1 MILSSKSCWIELL
14 WTSLLAWTC
23 DIILSLSARSSFFI
37 PFCSAR
43 QNFSFFFGI
52 QWLIPFCSLF
62 VCVELSELNH
72 SALFCFCAASSDL
85 YYIAL
90 LDTTICFSSEPSD
103 LHQFTDLDKS
113 FSFSSGSIDLYISAL
128 WDKSFSFS
136 AGSSDLYHIA
146 LVDKTFFFHGRFH
159 LYVAFFFPFCM

>member
-1 MILSSKSCWIELL
+1 MLNWVSMGFLISLDL
-14 WTSLLAWTC
+14 WYNLIFVC
-23 DIILSLSARSSFFI
+23 KIQCFI

-52 QWLIPFCSLF
+52 QWLIPFCSFF
-62 VCVELSELNH
+62 VCAELSELNH

-113 FSFSSGSIDLYISAL
+113 FSFSSGSSDLYISAL

-136 AGSSDLYHIA
+136 AGSCDLYHIA